1 MLEDTQLNASVTAT
15 DADGENV
22 TFSAGFLGELI
33 DRNASD
39 RNKYLIDKNI

>member
-1 MLEDTQLNASVTAT
+1 MSEVIGCASRKSILGVQ
-15 DADGENV
+15 
-22 TFSAGFLGELI
+22 FFLAGFLGELI